1 MAVHGTINH
10 DFKSQGSSLSGTLWS
25 DTALYNECFLSCE
38 LLGFEFCEVLVFE
51 FWGFEFWVS
60 EFWVFDFSTPA
71 PYLLTQEHLA
81 MHMQMSGMMST
92 VLDQKTLCEQLWV
105 LSCWVLSSWVCEFWA
120 FEVFS
125 FKLWALSFWVLTL
138 WVVSWGFGCNEF
150 SVIRSIQHS
159 EEQVLAQFE
168 R

>member
-1 MAVHGTINH
+1 MPRIINEW
-10 DFKSQGSSLSGTLWS
+10 DPMMWVLSFVRVWACELWVLRCEFVS
-25 DTALYNECFLSCE
+25 FEFLS
-38 LLGFEFCEVLVFE
+38 FECL
-51 FWGFEFWVS
+51 S
-60 EFWVFDFSTPA
+60 FSTPA

-92 VLDQKTLCEQLWV
+92 VLDQRTLCEQLWV
-105 LSCWVLSSWVCEFWA
+105 LSGWVLSCWVCEFWA
-120 FEVFS
+120 FEAVS
-125 FKLWALSFWVLTL
+125 FKLWALSFWVLSL